1 MMEAKTDEIMET
13 KKKEA
18 YRKGIAV
25 LILLAFLTIS
35 EYWMGIV
42 AYYWW
47 AAIMGI
53 ALLKAFFVVRDYMH
67 IGRLF
72 ASDEEL
78 EA

>member
-1 MMEAKTDEIMET
+1 MLEN

-18 YRKGIAV
+18 YKKGVAV
-25 LILLAFLTIS
+25 LILLVFLTIS
-35 EYWMGIV
+35 EYWMGVV

>member
-1 MMEAKTDEIMET
+1 MEAKTEEALQT

-25 LILLAFLTIS
+25 MVLLFFLTIS
-35 EYWMGIV
+35 EYWIGAV

-47 AAIMGI
+47 AAILGI

-67 IGRLF
+67 VGRLF
-72 ASDEEL
+72 AADEEL